1 MSDSDDAVNEPRA
14 IDHAPLFAKICNERT
29 SEAGRAAVMIAQNL
43 FDRAFDEKDRAEA
56 RQWVKLGL
64 DCDKA
69 VQDGN
74 IEAALAK
81 VRKKAAT
88 SDKLDKARQLAAGV
102 IPIREGV

>member
-1 MSDSDDAVNEPRA
+1 MSDVKDATTESHSL
-14 IDHAPLFAKICNERT
+14 DHAGLFDTICRERT
-29 SEAGRAAVMIAQNL
+29 SDAGKAAVKIAASL
-43 FDRAFDEKDRAEA
+43 FSSALDDKDRAEA

-74 IEAALAK
+74 LEAALAK

-88 SDKLDKARQLAAGV
+88 SDKLDAARRIAAGV
-102 IPIREGV
+102 IPIREGI